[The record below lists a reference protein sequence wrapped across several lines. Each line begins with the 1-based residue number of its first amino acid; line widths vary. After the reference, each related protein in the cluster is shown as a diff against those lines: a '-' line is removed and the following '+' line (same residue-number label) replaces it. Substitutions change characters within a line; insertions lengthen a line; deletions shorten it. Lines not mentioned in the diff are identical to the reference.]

1 MGKAGPLSQLEYR
14 QMKEPSSLTGTQ
26 KKKVANKRELTMT
39 TYNTTS
45 SYLFTIGTSE
55 CKRPAGGRMIQ
66 CV

>member
-26 KKKVANKRELTMT
+26 KKDANKRELTMT

-45 SYLFTIGTSE
+45 SYLFTIGMSE
-55 CKRPAGGRMIQ
+55 RNRPAGGRTIQ